1 MLLPNS
7 MLFKGYTSHNLLFMS
22 EKKVLILSAG
32 FCFIVWKNKKTL
44 LAYMQYLLLDFLR
57 VI

>member
-1 MLLPNS
+1 